1 MLVIENWSWK
11 FLNDQV
17 RRLCPMMCCPI
28 RNRVCKNILDY
39 LQVELD
45 KFEDAIIYT
54 IDIHD
59 ERPDWML

>member
-1 MLVIENWSWK
+1 
-11 FLNDQV
+11 
-17 RRLCPMMCCPI
+17 MMCCPI
-28 RNRVCKNILDY
+28 RNRVCKHILDY
-39 LQVELD
+39 LQMELD